1 MCVKKVEASEKA
13 IRKRKQA
20 GAQERATR
28 RLCAKRYTQIES
40 VLSEGEGSSAYFSE
54 QSLRRVHLLTRTLY
68 VYAAWP
74 YEKITIE

>member
-54 QSLRRVHLLTRTLY
+54 
-68 VYAAWP
+68 
-74 YEKITIE
+74 